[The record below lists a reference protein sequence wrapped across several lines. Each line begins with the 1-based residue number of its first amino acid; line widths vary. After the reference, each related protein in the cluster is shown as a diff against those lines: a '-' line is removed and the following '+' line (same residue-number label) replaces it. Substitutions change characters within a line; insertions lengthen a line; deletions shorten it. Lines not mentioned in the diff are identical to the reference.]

1 MGLQKASQTYS
12 PEQMTY
18 VNFLGRCN
26 VYKGFGDKLTI
37 SGEFWKKKHVF
48 LSKCSLYQLL
58 SLILKGQMQS
68 TTKTLMNNFHE
79 RRKPDIRRIIFY
91 S

>member
-26 VYKGFGDKLTI
+26 VSIGFGDKLTI
-37 SGEFWKKKHVF
+37 SGEFWKKNSVF
-48 LSKCSLYQLL
+48 LFNFSLNHLL

-68 TTKTLMNNFHE
+68 STKTLMNNFH
-79 RRKPDIRRIIFY
+79 KCG
-91 S
+91 